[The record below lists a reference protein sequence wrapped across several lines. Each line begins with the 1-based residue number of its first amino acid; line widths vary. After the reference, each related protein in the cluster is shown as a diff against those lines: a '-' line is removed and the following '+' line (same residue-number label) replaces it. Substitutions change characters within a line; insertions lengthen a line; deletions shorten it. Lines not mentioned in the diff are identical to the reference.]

1 MTNSTIPAEA
11 VGSPSPVTA
20 SFRWEVPN
28 KAISIQISL
37 DLIDRLEREVIE
49 SFKAVTKRGSEI
61 GGVLLGRIAHG
72 DKRTVFVEN
81 CEPVACDYSRGPL
94 YLLSDPDKDQLRQ
107 AMQRLKSGP
116 LSVVGFFRSNTRKDL
131 VIDQDEDFALGQ
143 EFFPDANQVFLL
155 VKPFA
160 MKPSA
165 AGFFLWEEGHIQ
177 AESAL
182 QFPFRRSE
190 LMKLFPES
198 IVQPGA
204 EKASAATAPATVA
217 REERSGPVIV
227 PKREE
232 RPPVAPPPILRQEP
246 AKPGPVA
253 VPPKREE
260 SSAPPPPL
268 SFKREERP
276 VIVTPPPKREEPSAP
291 LPPLSF
297 KREERPPVAPPL
309 KPEQPPAP
317 APPLSFKRE
326 ERPPVAPPL
335 PKRDQAAS
343 PVSFKREERAA
354 APPMAQKREER
365 PAPPPLS
372 FRREERSTGAVPVQ
386 KREEPP
392 QPAVTAKREE
402 PLAPPVVVK
411 REEPAPP
418 PVVAKRE
425 EPAPPPVVPK
435 REEPAPPPVVAKRE
449 EPAPPP
455 VVAKREERPAVFP
468 KPEERPAP
476 APTVAAP
483 APPVAPKLEEP
494 PKREERP
501 AVQPIVVKREEPAFV
516 PPAQKKEE
524 RKEERVAVAPAPPKP
539 ASVPAAIPVRAPEPL
554 VAVAAA
560 EPAKRGKP
568 WIGIGAVAAVV
579 LLVGGWYVMHSRSTP
594 TGAVPVDSSLGLK
607 VERNASGLV
616 LSWNRNAD
624 IVKTAQKAT
633 LTITDGASTEDDD
646 IDLGTLRAGSILYSP
661 LTNDVGFKLEVS
673 DLKTRKS
680 LSESI
685 RALSGHLTAAVQ
697 PPVPLP
703 KPANPTP
710 PVANPTGTTPVTPR
724 PATPAPPTVTVTPPA
739 PGSLG
744 TRLSALPPPTPTPA
758 ATQAPAEP
766 PPTSNASIPSNPAPV
781 APVKVAPPP
790 DMRPEP
796 PAAPRVVTPVQQ
808 PPAPIQPVVVQQK
821 PAPLPGGNIVPP
833 RVTSKV
839 APVYPAPA
847 RAMGISGDVR
857 VEAIVGKDG
866 KVKSARAV
874 SGPQVLRAEAE
885 KAVRQWK
892 YTPGTLNG
900 EPVEV
905 PVNVDVGF
913 QRR

>member
-37 DLIDRLEREVIE
+37 DLIDRLEREVID

-61 GGVLLGRIAHG
+61 GGVLLGRIAHAG
-72 DKRTVFVEN
+72 KPTVFVEN
-81 CEPVACDYSRGPL
+81 YEPATCDYSRGSL

-107 AMQRLKSGP
+107 TLQRLKSGP

-131 VIDQDEDFALGQ
+131 VIDQDEDFALAQ
-143 EFFPDANQVFLL
+143 EFFPDANQVFML
-155 VKPFA
+155 VKPFS

-204 EKASAATAPATVA
+204 EKASAATAPATVV

-232 RPPVAPPPILRQEP
+232 RQPVAPPPTLRQEP
-246 AKPGPVA
+246 KPGPIA
-253 VPPKREE
+253 VPHKREE

-276 VIVTPPPKREEPSAP
+276 
-291 LPPLSF
+291 
-297 KREERPPVAPPL
+297 PV
-309 KPEQPPAP
+309 
-317 APPLSFKRE
+317 
-326 ERPPVAPPL
+326 

-343 PVSFKREERAA
+343 PVNFKREERAA

-372 FRREERSTGAVPVQ
+372 FRREERSTGAVAVP

-392 QPAVTAKREE
+392 QPTVTAKREE
-402 PLAPPVVVK
+402 PAPPPAVAK

-425 EPAPPPVVPK
+425 EPAS
-435 REEPAPPPVVAKRE
+435 A
-449 EPAPPP
+449 P
-455 VVAKREERPAVFP
+455 VVAKREERPAAFA
-468 KPEERPAP
+468 KPEERPVPAPPVVAP
-476 APTVAAP
+476 APP
-483 APPVAPKLEEP
+483 PPVAPKLEEP

-501 AVQPIVVKREEPAFV
+501 AVQPIVAKREEPAPV

-524 RKEERVAVAPAPPKP
+524 RKEERAAVAHAPARQEPAP
-539 ASVPAAIPVRAPEPL
+539 VAIPVKAPEPL
-554 VAVAAA
+554 VAAAAA
-560 EPAKRGKP
+560 EPAKRGKLF
-568 WIGIGAVAAVV
+568 IGIGVLV
-579 LLVGGWYVMHSRSTP
+579 LLLAGGGWYMMKSRSTQP
-594 TGAVPVDSSLGLK
+594 AATAADASLGLK
-607 VERNASGLV
+607 VERNAGQLV

-646 IDLGTLRAGSILYSP
+646 LDLGTLRGGSVVYSAI
-661 LTNDVGFKLEVS
+661 TNDVGFKLEVS
-673 DLKTRKS
+673 DLKNRKS

-685 RALSGHLTAAVQ
+685 RALAGRPSAAAQSSAV
-697 PPVPLP
+697 PPP

-710 PVANPTGTTPVTPR
+710 PVANPTPNQTVAQRPV
-724 PATPAPPTVTVTPPA
+724 
-739 PGSLG
+739 
-744 TRLSALPPPTPTPA
+744 TPTPA
-758 ATQAPAEP
+758 TVNPPAPNTLASRLTVPTPAPAEP
-766 PPTSNASIPSNPAPV
+766 PSINNTTATPTNSAPVSMSTPTPPPQPVRVAENQTPAPQRV
-781 APVKVAPPP
+781 VAPPP
-790 DMRPEP
+790 APTQ
-796 PAAPRVVTPVQQ
+796 PAQ
-808 PPAPIQPVVVQQK
+808 PPTARTTT
-821 PAPLPGGNIVPP
+821 ATNAGGNLVEP
-833 RVTSKV
+833 RRTNAIS
-839 APVYPAPA
+839 PVYPPIAKQ
-847 RAMGISGDVR
+847 MGISGTVK

-866 KVKSARAV
+866 KVKAARAT
-874 SGPQVLRAEAE
+874 SGPQVLRAAAE
-885 KAVRQWK
+885 NAVRQGK

-900 EPVEV
+900 ELVEV
-905 PVNVDVGF
+905 PVSVNVDF
-913 QRR
+913 NRR

>member
-37 DLIDRLEREVIE
+37 DLIDRLEREVID

-61 GGVLLGRIAHG
+61 GGVLLGRIARG
-72 DKRTVFVEN
+72 DKHTVFVEN
-81 CEPVACDYSRGPL
+81 CEPVTCDYSRGPL

-107 AMQRLKSGP
+107 TMQRLKSGP

-131 VIDQDEDFALGQ
+131 VIDQDEDFAIGQ

-217 REERSGPVIV
+217 REERGGPMIV

-232 RPPVAPPPILRQEP
+232 RPPLAPPPMLRQEP

-260 SSAPPPPL
+260 PSAPPPPL

-291 LPPLSF
+291 PPPLSF

-372 FRREERSTGAVPVQ
+372 FRREERSTGAVPVM

-402 PLAPPVVVK
+402 PAL
-411 REEPAPP
+411 P

-425 EPAPPPVVPK
+425 EPAPPPVI
-435 REEPAPPPVVAKRE
+435 AKRE

-455 VVAKREERPAVFP
+455 VVVKREEPAPPPAIPKREEPVQPQVAAKREERPAVFP
-468 KPEERPAP
+468 KPEERPVPAP
-476 APTVAAP
+476 AVAAP
-483 APPVAPKLEEP
+483 APPPVAPKLEEP

-501 AVQPIVVKREEPAFV
+501 AVQPIAVKREEPAPV

-539 ASVPAAIPVRAPEPL
+539 EPVPVATPVRAPLPL

-560 EPAKRGKP
+560 EPAKRGKL
-568 WIGIGAVAAVV
+568 WIGIGAVAAV
-579 LLVGGWYVMHSRSTP
+579 LLVGAGLYTMRSRSTL
-594 TGAVPVDSSLGLK
+594 TGVVPVDSSLGLK

-685 RALSGHLTAAVQ
+685 RALSGHLSAAVQ

-710 PVANPTGTTPVTPR
+710 PVANPIGTTPVTPH
-724 PATPAPPTVTVTPPA
+724 PVTPTPVTVTPAA
-739 PGSLG
+739 PNTLAA
-744 TRLSALPPPTPTPA
+744 RLSAPPPPAQAPTPV
-758 ATQAPAEP
+758 PAEP
-766 PPTSNASIPSNPAPV
+766 PPVTASLNATSNPLATPAPT
-781 APVKVAPPP
+781 PPP
-790 DMRPEP
+790 VVVKAPEP
-796 PAAPRVVTPVQQ
+796 QAPPRVVQ
-808 PPAPIQPVVVQQK
+808 PAPAQPQ
-821 PAPLPGGNIVPP
+821 PAQPKIDRVPNPGGNLVEP
-833 RVTSKV
+833 RRINAI
-839 APVYPAPA
+839 APVYPVIAKQ
-847 RAMGISGDVR
+847 MGIGGTVK

-866 KVKSARAV
+866 KVKAARAV
-874 SGPQVLRAEAE
+874 SGPQVLRAAAE
-885 KAVRQWK
+885 NAVRQSK
-892 YTPGTLNG
+892 YTAGTLNG

-905 PVNVDVGF
+905 PVSVNVDF
-913 QRR
+913 NKR

>member
-37 DLIDRLEREVIE
+37 DLIDRLEREVID

-61 GGVLLGRIAHG
+61 GGVLLGRIAHAG
-72 DKRTVFVEN
+72 KPTVFVEN
-81 CEPVACDYSRGPL
+81 YEPATCDYSRGSL

-107 AMQRLKSGP
+107 TLQRLKSGP

-131 VIDQDEDFALGQ
+131 VIDQDEDFALAQ
-143 EFFPDANQVFLL
+143 EFFPDANQVFML
-155 VKPFA
+155 VKPFS

-204 EKASAATAPATVA
+204 EKASAATAPATVV

-232 RPPVAPPPILRQEP
+232 RQPVAPPPTLRQEP
-246 AKPGPVA
+246 KPGPIA
-253 VPPKREE
+253 VPHKREE

-276 VIVTPPPKREEPSAP
+276 VVAPPPPKREEPAP
-291 LPPLSF
+291 PPPLSF

-309 KPEQPPAP
+309 KPEQPRAP
-317 APPLSFKRE
+317 ALPLSFKRE
-326 ERPPVAPPL
+326 ERPPV

-343 PVSFKREERAA
+343 PVNFKREERAA

-372 FRREERSTGAVPVQ
+372 FRREERSTGAVAVP

-392 QPAVTAKREE
+392 QPTVTAKREE
-402 PLAPPVVVK
+402 PAPPPAVAK

-425 EPAPPPVVPK
+425 EPAS
-435 REEPAPPPVVAKRE
+435 A
-449 EPAPPP
+449 P
-455 VVAKREERPAVFP
+455 VVAKREERPAAFA
-468 KPEERPAP
+468 KPEERPVPAPPVVAP
-476 APTVAAP
+476 AP
-483 APPVAPKLEEP
+483 PPVAPKLEEP

-501 AVQPIVVKREEPAFV
+501 AVQPIVAKREEPAPV

-524 RKEERVAVAPAPPKP
+524 RKEERAAVAHAPARQEPAP
-539 ASVPAAIPVRAPEPL
+539 VAIPVKAPEPL
-554 VAVAAA
+554 VAAAAA
-560 EPAKRGKP
+560 EPAKRGKLF
-568 WIGIGAVAAVV
+568 IGIGVLV
-579 LLVGGWYVMHSRSTP
+579 LLLAGGGWYMMKSRSTQP
-594 TGAVPVDSSLGLK
+594 AATAADASLGLK
-607 VERNASGLV
+607 VERNAGQLV

-646 IDLGTLRAGSILYSP
+646 LDLGTLRGGSVVYSAI
-661 LTNDVGFKLEVS
+661 TNDVGFKLEVS
-673 DLKTRKS
+673 DLKNRKS

-685 RALSGHLTAAVQ
+685 RALAGRPSAAAQSSAV
-697 PPVPLP
+697 PPP

-710 PVANPTGTTPVTPR
+710 PVANPTPNQTVAQRPV
-724 PATPAPPTVTVTPPA
+724 
-739 PGSLG
+739 
-744 TRLSALPPPTPTPA
+744 TPTPA
-758 ATQAPAEP
+758 TVNPPAPNTLASRLTVPTPAPAEP
-766 PPTSNASIPSNPAPV
+766 PSINNTTATPTNSAPVSMSTPTPPPQPVRVAENQTPAPQRV
-781 APVKVAPPP
+781 VAPPP
-790 DMRPEP
+790 APTQ
-796 PAAPRVVTPVQQ
+796 PAQ
-808 PPAPIQPVVVQQK
+808 PPTARTTT
-821 PAPLPGGNIVPP
+821 ATNAGGNLVEP
-833 RVTSKV
+833 RRTNAIS
-839 APVYPAPA
+839 PVYPPIAKQ
-847 RAMGISGDVR
+847 MGISGTVK

-866 KVKSARAV
+866 KVKAARAT
-874 SGPQVLRAEAE
+874 SGPQVLRAAAE
-885 KAVRQWK
+885 NAVRQGK

-900 EPVEV
+900 ELVEV
-905 PVNVDVGF
+905 PVSVNVDF
-913 QRR
+913 NRR